1 MVVAP
6 GFGAELKIPA
16 SPSRWATDKAG
27 FLSPATV
34 RELDAVLEAWERATG
49 HQFLVYVDRTTDGE
63 PIENFAVQAFQAWR
77 VGRKGLDD
85 GVVLFIMAE
94 DKTIRIEVGYGLED
108 RITDLR
114 ASRVV
119 NDILV
124 PGIQAGD
131 PDGAVRRAVAEV
143 QSIASGTAAPVGKSD
158 SALKK
163 PDKIP
168 TVLIVI
174 GGIVFLIIL
183 ITNPSLAVWLL
194 INLLSGGRGGGGG
207 GGGGFGGG
215 GGRSGG
221 GGASGG
227 W

>member
-1 MVVAP
+1 MTSARRFPRLVLAAVLLLWAAAP
-6 GFGAELKIPA
+6 GQARPSSGADIRIP
-16 SPSRWATDKAG
+16 PTPDRWATDKAG

-34 RELDAVLEAWERATG
+34 RELDAALEAWGRATG

-63 PIENFAVQAFQAWR
+63 PIENYAVQAFQAWR

-94 DKTIRIEVGYGLED
+94 DKKIRIEVGYGLED

-143 QSIASGTAAPVGKSD
+143 QAIASGTAAPAGD
-158 SALKK
+158 
-163 PDKIP
+163 
-168 TVLIVI
+168 
-174 GGIVFLIIL
+174 
-183 ITNPSLAVWLL
+183 
-194 INLLSGGRGGGGG
+194 
-207 GGGGFGGG
+207 
-215 GGRSGG
+215 
-221 GGASGG
+221 
-227 W
+227 